1 MLDTE
6 IKDEDLIHLA
16 AYFDSATLLAAAI
29 QLHPHEEG
37 DVKRAE
43 SSEGTQVAVRLC
55 LKYWKK
61 KKSKQATFQALLTIV
76 RSVGKEDTAT
86 NIFQYFKKKYC
97 NVRPCDS

>member
-16 AYFDSATLLAAAI
+16 AYFDSTTLLAATI

-61 KKSKQATFQALLTIV
+61 KKSKQATFHALLTIV

-86 NIFQYFKKKYC
+86 NIFERIIVMYDH
-97 NVRPCDS
+97 VTHR